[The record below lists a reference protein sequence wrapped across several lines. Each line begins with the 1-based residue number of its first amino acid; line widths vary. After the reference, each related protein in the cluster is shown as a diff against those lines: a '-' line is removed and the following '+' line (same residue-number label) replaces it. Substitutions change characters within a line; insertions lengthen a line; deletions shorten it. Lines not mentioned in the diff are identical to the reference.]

1 MKRVIVGVSALILV
15 SVVGVGTSAL
25 AMESD
30 AESAETTVVTIPL
43 DVGVTLDQAIQVA
56 GQIDVEN
63 QIGFRIDNGAVV
75 GEYLTKSGQS
85 PDDFLE
91 RFDDLFG
98 TQPRIVGI
106 LAEVTQT
113 SNVSQSARSMAME
126 SEDTTDVIST
136 NLSDFQAAEVPAE
149 HRAEL
154 LAYRTGL
161 PAGKATRSLS
171 TWAPEQ
177 VWSQSQRSGGHQYF
191 NMSMSWYAASPH
203 RIPSGFG
210 LEAGID
216 VHNGAD
222 GIRPFCGAG
231 YRDQFIAK
239 NYGWYSWFAW
249 SQAGTLSATN
259 PYPDYNDLTDE
270 CGRNSIRIGFQ
281 HPQNIPW
288 NLGDGATVDTFVD
301 APIGTTDVNLVSG
314 TVDQVDNGNC
324 AFWWGALT
332 DCMGTLQQPGEHR
345 LTLNEARLWFA
356 TPNIGWM
363 SEMTPLGPTAV
374 RWIW

>member
-126 SEDTTDVIST
+126 SEDTTD
-136 NLSDFQAAEVPAE
+136 
-149 HRAEL
+149 
-154 LAYRTGL
+154 
-161 PAGKATRSLS
+161 
-171 TWAPEQ
+171 
-177 VWSQSQRSGGHQYF
+177 QY
-191 NMSMSWYAASPH
+191 
-203 RIPSGFG
+203 
-210 LEAGID
+210 
-216 VHNGAD
+216 
-222 GIRPFCGAG
+222 
-231 YRDQFIAK
+231 QF
-239 NYGWYSWFAW
+239 
-249 SQAGTLSATN
+249 
-259 PYPDYNDLTDE
+259 E
-270 CGRNSIRIGFQ
+270 
-281 HPQNIPW
+281 
-288 NLGDGATVDTFVD
+288 
-301 APIGTTDVNLVSG
+301 
-314 TVDQVDNGNC
+314 
-324 AFWWGALT
+324 
-332 DCMGTLQQPGEHR
+332 
-345 LTLNEARLWFA
+345 
-356 TPNIGWM
+356 
-363 SEMTPLGPTAV
+363 
-374 RWIW
+374 